1 MMLTHLE
8 KFHRM
13 ALDLLFPARCLNC
26 GREKGY
32 ICPDCLGTLEQL
44 KPPVCP
50 VCNLPVTNERRCDC
64 RYFRSLDGL
73 ISAFVYRGTI
83 RQAILELKYHN
94 LRAIAPLLGSLLW
107 DCLSARPA
115 IPDIL
120 AAVPLHKKR
129 LRRRGY
135 NQSQLLVDQLS
146 LLSGIPSAQSLVKIH
161 NTPSQV
167 EAQNTRVR
175 RANVEGA
182 FLVAGSDYLGKKV
195 LIVDDVATT
204 GATLDSCAAALKEAG
219 AVTVRGLTLAREI
232 IQRKAG

>member
-1 MMLTHLE
+1 MLTHLE
-8 KFHRM
+8 KLHRM

-32 ICPDCLGTLEQL
+32 ICLDCMETLERL

-50 VCNLPVTNERRCDC
+50 VCNLPLKNNRQCDC
-64 RYFRSLDGL
+64 RYFKALDGL
-73 ISAFVYRGTI
+73 VSPFIFQGTI
-83 RQAILELKYHN
+83 RQALLQLKYHN

-107 DCLSARPA
+107 DCLSARPVA
-115 IPDIL
+115 PDIL
-120 AAVPLHKKR
+120 TAVPMHKKR

-135 NQSQLLVDQLS
+135 NQSQLLVDQLCK
-146 LLSGIPSAQSLVKIH
+146 LSGIASTQSLMKIQ

-167 EAQNTRVR
+167 DTQNTQAR
-175 RANVEGA
+175 RTNVERA
-182 FLVAGSDYLGKKV
+182 FMVAGSEFVGKKV

-232 IQRKAG
+232 